1 MWCGPSCGPPLS
13 RPFPRQVG
21 VSVTVWGR
29 LLVQSPV
36 VGNTSDPLMATM
48 FSKPDLAKVLSLI
61 EGASVA
67 GRTTLVAIDGLGGAG
82 KSTLAEQLRKAI
94 ELSVI
99 VRGDDFYTPV
109 SVTERTKLGPEDGYN
124 HYFDWQ
130 RLRDDVLEP
139 LAKELR
145 AQYRRHDWETDRL
158 AESHVVEPG
167 GVVILEGV
175 YSTRPQLRPY
185 LGVTV
190 YIDTPREQ
198 RLARMLSRRYED
210 LSWVERWMGAE
221 DWYEEHERPKKHVD
235 LVLRGT

>member
-1 MWCGPSCGPPLS
+1 MG
-13 RPFPRQVG
+13 
-21 VSVTVWGR
+21 TI
-29 LLVQSPV
+29 
-36 VGNTSDPLMATM
+36 
-48 FSKPDLAKVLSLI
+48 FSKPDLAKMLSLV
-61 EGASVA
+61 EGASAA

-99 VRGDDFYTPV
+99 VPVDDFYTPA
-109 SVTERTKLGPEDGYN
+109 SVTERSKLGPEDGYN
-124 HYFDWQ
+124 YYFDWQ

-145 AQYRRHDWETDRL
+145 AQYRRYDWETDRL

-175 YSTRPQLRPY
+175 YSTRPELRPY

-198 RLARMLSRRYED
+198 RGDRMVSRRYED
-210 LSWVERWMGAE
+210 LSWVEHWMAAE
-221 DWYEEHERPKKHVD
+221 DWYEEHERPKENVD
-235 LVLRGT
+235 LVLRGS